1 MSEDRFALKIIFPDK
16 KNSNSSLLIRQI
28 QTVDAWWILK
38 LAHVLCLKLKIISN
52 MYWILKELHIILED
66 TKQNNDVEKILCGLR
81 LKQ

>member
-1 MSEDRFALKIIFPDK
+1 
-16 KNSNSSLLIRQI
+16 
-28 QTVDAWWILK
+28 
-38 LAHVLCLKLKIISN
+38 